1 MTDVTTETAAEA
13 VPREQVLDAIHEVVR
28 QQAQVA
34 HGEAALASARRR
46 LREAVAR
53 LSRLYH
59 ARADDVAL
67 PPPAAAALEE
77 AVEEEASGA
86 LARGASHGDAEEH
99 AGTLRDRIVGV
110 MEASP
115 REVYTPARLAP
126 LVGSENRDSVR
137 NTLLVLAAK
146 GRIEKVGAGQYRARS
161 A

>member
-1 MTDVTTETAAEA
+1 METAAET
-13 VPREQVLDAIHEVVR
+13 VSREQVLDAISEVVR

-34 HGEAALASARRR
+34 HGEAALAAARRR

-59 ARADDVAL
+59 ARAEGVAL
-67 PPPAAAALEE
+67 PPSAAAALEE
-77 AVEEEASGA
+77 AAEEEASGA
-86 LARGASHGDAEEH
+86 VAREARQGGAEDQ
-99 AGTLRDRIVGV
+99 AGTLRDRLVGV
-110 MEASP
+110 MEATP

-126 LVGSENRDSVR
+126 LVGSDNRDSVR